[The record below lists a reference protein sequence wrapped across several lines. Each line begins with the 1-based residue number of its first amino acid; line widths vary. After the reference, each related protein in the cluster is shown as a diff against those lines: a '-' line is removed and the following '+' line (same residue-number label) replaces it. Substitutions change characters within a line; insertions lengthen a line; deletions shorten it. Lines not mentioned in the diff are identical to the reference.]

1 MATKKVTKP
10 AGSDIVVTLTVELI
24 GVGIMALLAGVNK
37 GLGSVVVVVMVGFL
51 FVWVLLNTTDLQ
63 KWIGKA

>member
-1 MATKKVTKP
+1 MATKKP
-10 AGSDIVVTLTVELI
+10 SSQPGSDIVVTMTVELI
-24 GVGIMALLAGVNK
+24 GVGILTLLAGVNK

-51 FVWVLLNTTDLQ
+51 FVWLLINTTELQ

>member
-1 MATKKVTKP
+1 MATKKTQSQP
-10 AGSDIVVTLTVELI
+10 GSDIVVTLTVELI
-24 GVGIMALLAGVNK
+24 GVGLLTLLAGVNK

-51 FVWVLLNTTDLQ
+51 FVWLLINTTELQ

>member
-51 FVWVLLNTTDLQ
+51 FVWVLINTTDLQ